1 MSDPNA
7 WQGTEERVRRSFARQ
22 RAMTLL
28 GARLERVAAGEV
40 EVALPVR
47 AELTQQHGF
56 VHAGI
61 VAAIADSACG
71 YAALTQMPEDA
82 AVLSIEFKVNL
93 LAPAIGQSLLARAR
107 VLKPGRNVS
116 VVSCDV
122 FAVEAGEEKLVS
134 VMLGSMMS
142 VRGRPELLD

>member
-7 WQGTEERVRRSFARQ
+7 QRKIDERVRRSFARQ
-22 RAMTLL
+22 RAMQTL
-28 GARLERVAAGEV
+28 GARLERVAPGEV

-107 VLKPGRNVS
+107 VRKPGRNVS
-116 VVSCDV
+116 VVECDV
-122 FAVEAGEEKLVS
+122 LAVEAGEEKLVA
-134 VMLGSMMS
+134 VMLGSMMA